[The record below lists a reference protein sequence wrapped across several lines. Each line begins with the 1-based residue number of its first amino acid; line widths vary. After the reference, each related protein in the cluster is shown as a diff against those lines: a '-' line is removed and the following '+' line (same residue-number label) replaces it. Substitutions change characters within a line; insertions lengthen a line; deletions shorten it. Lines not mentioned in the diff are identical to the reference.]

1 MTRNEALKAMEKK
14 TPVIYTGKGSMGRP
28 QAYLVG
34 RTVYKFRGSKNS
46 IGIIT
51 KVRQTTAVVESYG
64 KYTGSNY
71 TIKDLHLVTPT
82 ELKGARLINKRD
94 LPNLHFLY

>member
-28 QAYLVG
+28 QAYMVG

-46 IGIIT
+46 MGIIT
-51 KVRQTTAVVESYG
+51 KVRQTTAVVENYG

-71 TIKDLHLVTPT
+71 AIKDLHRVTPT
-82 ELKGARLINKRD
+82 ELKGARAINRRD
-94 LPNLHFLY
+94 LPNLKFHY

>member
-1 MTRNEALKAMEKK
+1 MTRTEALKAMSTKK
-14 TPVIYTGKGSMGRP
+14 PVIYTGKGSMGRP
-28 QAYLVG
+28 QAHLIG
-34 RTVYKFRGSKNS
+34 KKVYRFRGSKNS

-71 TIKDLHLVTPT
+71 TIKDLHRVTPK
-82 ELKGARLINKRD
+82 ELTGARAINRKD
-94 LPNLHFLY
+94 LPNLPFLY